1 MAVITVADALRRAED
16 FERAVA
22 SFYSNLAMQAD
33 QDGVRLLT
41 GYMSRRRPR
50 VSENLALLSHDRL
63 AAISP
68 TPLAYE
74 PYGADCHCLEGMRLP
89 VAGNAAQVLDMA
101 LNFNECLVRFYR
113 QVIQQV
119 ADPAVVEL
127 FESLICLEE
136 QDEIE
141 LKKIKALNYF

>member
-1 MAVITVADALRRAED
+1 MAVITVADALRRAEE

-22 SFYSNLAMQAD
+22 AFYSQLSVQAEH
-33 QDGVRLLT
+33 DGVRLLT

-50 VSENLALLSHDRL
+50 VPEKLAVLSRESLDVTSL
-63 AAISP
+63 

-74 PYGADCHCLEGMRLP
+74 PCGADCHCLEGMKLP
-89 VAGNAAQVLDMA
+89 VTGSADEVLDIS
-101 LNFNECLVRFYR
+101 LNFTECLARFYR
-113 QVIQQV
+113 QVIRQV
-119 ADPAVVEL
+119 SEPAVVEL

-141 LKKIKALNYF
+141 LKKIKALHYF

>member
-1 MAVITVADALRRAED
+1 MAVITVADALRRAEE

-22 SFYSNLAMQAD
+22 SLYSNLATQAE

-50 VSENLALLSHDRL
+50 VPERLALLGRDRL
-63 AAISP
+63 AAISS

-74 PYGADCHCLEGMRLP
+74 PYGADCHCLDGMSPP
-89 VAGNAAQVLDMA
+89 VAGSAAEVLDMA
-101 LNFNECLVRFYR
+101 LNFNECLARFYR

-127 FESLICLEE
+127 FESLICLEQ

-141 LKKIKALNYF
+141 LKKIKALDYF